1 MRQDE
6 IKPSVDKALTEKGL
20 VQCLTVHNDW
30 VLCEVPKPETK
41 VAGTT
46 LDLQLPADIIEANK
60 NELSSRWLYTVVGV
74 GHTCT
79 NVKVGDKIFIPMA
92 VMNYVD
98 PQSKELIFIKEGDI
112 MGSIQKEPFE
122 LTNPLPAMKLF
133 TKEEAIN
140 AAKGKN
146 LLDLYEEE

>member
-20 VQCLTVHNDW
+20 VNCLTVHNDW
-30 VLCEVPKPETK
+30 VLCEVPKPQTK
-41 VAGTT
+41 VEGTT
-46 LDLQLPADIIEANK
+46 LDLHLPAEMVEAKK
-60 NELSSRWLYTVVGV
+60 NELSSRWLYTVIGV

-79 NVKVGDKIFIPMA
+79 NVRVGCRVFIPMG
-92 VMNYVD
+92 VLQYVD
-98 PQSKELIFIKEGDI
+98 PQSKELVFCKEGDI

-122 LTNPLPAMKLF
+122 LTNPLPAMRLF

-140 AAKGKN
+140 AVKGN
-146 LLDLYEEE
+146 NYLELHEGE